1 MNNYR
6 FGNYLCDLREKKN
19 LSQKQLGLQLG
30 ISNKAISKWEN
41 GGGYPSAELVMPLA
55 KALGVSVEE
64 LYAAITNDKQEKSKL
79 RRMIDAIVGKSF
91 LIVCILSAIT
101 ALIWGVFVIF
111 GDSGDKVRISVISAL
126 LPVIM
131 YIFTRFSFRMII
143 KNPIT
148 PSKYVDVLFVFLT
161 VCFSLGFFMLII
173 TYFFEFPN
181 MFSPTFT
188 GVVAAF
194 AGLTKSLK
202 KRI

>member
-91 LIVCILSAIT
+91 LIVCVLSAIT
-101 ALIWGVFVIF
+101 ALLWGAFVIF
-111 GDSGDKVRISVISAL
+111 GDSEDKVRISVISAL

-131 YIFTRFSFRMII
+131 YSFARFGFRMII
-143 KNPIT
+143 KNPIA
-148 PSKYVDVLFVFLT
+148 PSKYIDVLFVFMT
-161 VCFSLGFFMLII
+161 VCFSLGFFMVII

-188 GVVAAF
+188 CVVAAF